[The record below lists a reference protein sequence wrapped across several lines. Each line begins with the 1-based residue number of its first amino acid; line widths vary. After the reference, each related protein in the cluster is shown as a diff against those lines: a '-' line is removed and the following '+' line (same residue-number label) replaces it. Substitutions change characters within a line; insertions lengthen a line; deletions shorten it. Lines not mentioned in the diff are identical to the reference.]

1 MAKLTKDELY
11 WQKRNEELEAEWF
24 RRSQKEIER
33 ELASYYAQALKH
45 IEKDINDLYARFA
58 IDNSMSM
65 TAAYSL
71 LQGDEFRVWRMDMQ
85 EYLKQIEAT
94 GDKKLLR
101 ELNTLAMRSRISRLD
116 KLKAETYVELSKLAG
131 KFGRSMDKFLPTA
144 YKDFYYRNLF
154 EIGRKRGLA
163 STPAKVE
170 SNKLEN
176 VLRAPWSGKNYS
188 ARIWAN
194 QEKLAEILQREITA
208 AMHRGASVENVS
220 KIITQK
226 MGVGMSDARR
236 LVRTELNYVQNRAAL
251 DSIKD
256 AGMKYYRF
264 VATLDRRTSA
274 ACRAHDG
281 KFYPV
286 DEGTPGT
293 NMPPLHPH
301 CRSTIVGSI
310 KGDSTPKGSRAARD
324 KAGQYIRVPA
334 DMKYDDWKAVYVD
347 KNISYEQWKQ
357 KDGIIKTKSGID
369 KIEKLEKSGMSHSD
383 YTEFLQ
389 ILNGHSNSDIVKLYR
404 DYADGI
410 QSVTLQGTGG
420 AYSSGNNTIVYSY
433 PKNKYQGMNKYRTL
447 AHEYGHYF
455 DAKTKFPG
463 LHFVEIEA
471 VREATTLKKVF
482 PTVAS
487 SSDEFLASMR
497 KDKEYIKN
505 ILTQDVRNELRQN
518 HSSCGVQ
525 DAIDGL
531 FTNSRISWGHGEKYY
546 NRKYASVE
554 FIDKHTKMGC
564 KKKLKQ
570 VYLQLG
576 LDASNQAK
584 TKSICRQ
591 YEAASE
597 AWANIMSAIV
607 CGGKE
612 LEYVEKYLPNS
623 YQMMLEILKGA
634 N

>member
-33 ELASYYAQALKH
+33 ELAAYYTQALKH

-116 KLKAETYVELSKLAG
+116 KLYAETCVELSKLAE

-274 ACRAHDG
+274 ACRSHDG
-281 KFYPV
+281 KIYPV
-286 DEGTPGT
+286 DEGSPGT

-301 CRSTIVGSI
+301 CRSTIVGSL
-310 KGDSTPKGSRAARD
+310 KGDSIPKGSRAARD
-324 KAGQYIRVPA
+324 KTGQYIRVSA
-334 DMKYDDWKAVYVD
+334 DMKYEDWKAVYID
-347 KNISYEQWKQ
+347 GKMTIAEYEKSSEN
-357 KDGIIKTKSGID
+357 GIIKAINALINKKATN
-369 KIEKLEKSGMSHSD
+369 EMS
-383 YTEFLQ
+383 LA
-389 ILNGHSNSDIVKLYR
+389 DIQMIGKNIREGFAISENL
-404 DYADGI
+404 
-410 QSVTLQGTGG
+410 
-420 AYSSGNNTIVYSY
+420 GN
-433 PKNKYQGMNKYRTL
+433 
-447 AHEYGHYF
+447 
-455 DAKTKFPG
+455 
-463 LHFVEIEA
+463 
-471 VREATTLKKVF
+471 
-482 PTVAS
+482 
-487 SSDEFLASMR
+487 
-497 KDKEYIKN
+497 KEYIRQVYSNFREMGGSVEYAKGSSRLN
-505 ILTQDVRNELRQN
+505 RQMLDKAFEFYPKDWSEYLNKSGKKIYTLKVRRGFFSKGAVMANGRRYASNLQDFRNGYVSIHMSGGRKTTPFHEIGHMVEHFRP
-518 HSSCGVQ
+518 
-525 DAIDGL
+525 DAL
-531 FTNSRISWGHGEKYY
+531 RISKAFVSSRTAGETP
-546 NRKYASVE
+546 
-554 FIDKHTKMGC
+554 I
-564 KKKLKQ
+564 KLKDLFPDCR
-570 VYLQLG
+570 Y
-576 LDASNQAK
+576 SNWEI
-584 TKSICRQ
+584 TKKDNFISPYIGKE
-591 YEAASE
+591 YPNASE
-597 AWANIMSAIV
+597 VLSMGLEQIFEPTDFYKSASEVRRITDDEDYFDLIL
-607 CGGKE
+607 G
-612 LEYVEKYLPNS
+612 
-623 YQMMLEILKGA
+623 MLA
-634 N
+634 VF

>member
-33 ELASYYAQALKH
+33 ELAAYYTQALKH

-94 GDKKLLR
+94 GDKKLLG

-116 KLKAETYVELSKLAG
+116 KLYAETCVELSKLAE
-131 KFGRSMDKFLPTA
+131 KFGRSMDKFLPSA

-194 QEKLAEILQREITA
+194 QEKLAEILHREITS
-208 AMHRGASVENVS
+208 AMHRGVSVENVS

-264 VATLDRRTSA
+264 MATLDRRTSA

-281 KFYPV
+281 KIYPV
-286 DEGTPGT
+286 DEGSPGT

-301 CRSTIVGSI
+301 CRSTIVGSL
-310 KGDSTPKGSRAARD
+310 KGDSAPKGGRAARD
-324 KAGQYIRVPA
+324 REGKYIRVPA
-334 DMKYDDWKAVYVD
+334 DMKYEEWYNEYVHNTSTYDLVGIRTSNNIVINGLSKHQQERADERALKINDVKDALINPLHIENVRVD
-347 KNISYEQWKQ
+347 KNGKSQRFIGKYATVNVNPDTGIVITSWRTGKGKVKKYEQS
-357 KDGIIKTKSGID
+357 DGK
-369 KIEKLEKSGMSHSD
+369 
-383 YTEFLQ
+383 
-389 ILNGHSNSDIVKLYR
+389 
-404 DYADGI
+404 
-410 QSVTLQGTGG
+410 
-420 AYSSGNNTIVYSY
+420 
-433 PKNKYQGMNKYRTL
+433 
-447 AHEYGHYF
+447 
-455 DAKTKFPG
+455 
-463 LHFVEIEA
+463 
-471 VREATTLKKVF
+471 RE
-482 PTVAS
+482 
-487 SSDEFLASMR
+487 
-497 KDKEYIKN
+497 
-505 ILTQDVRNELRQN
+505 
-518 HSSCGVQ
+518 
-525 DAIDGL
+525 
-531 FTNSRISWGHGEKYY
+531 
-546 NRKYASVE
+546 
-554 FIDKHTKMGC
+554 
-564 KKKLKQ
+564 
-570 VYLQLG
+570 
-576 LDASNQAK
+576 
-584 TKSICRQ
+584 
-591 YEAASE
+591 
-597 AWANIMSAIV
+597 
-607 CGGKE
+607 
-612 LEYVEKYLPNS
+612 
-623 YQMMLEILKGA
+623 
-634 N
+634 

>member
-33 ELASYYAQALKH
+33 ELAAYYTQALKH

-116 KLKAETYVELSKLAG
+116 KLYAETCVELSKLAE

-274 ACRAHDG
+274 ACRTHDG
-281 KFYPV
+281 KIYPV
-286 DEGTPGT
+286 DEGSPGT

-301 CRSTIVGSI
+301 CRSTIAGSV
-310 KGDSTPKGSRAARD
+310 KGDGKVDGGKRVARQDGKLVKIPANVKYADWLKSLDSAENRFANNEKYGIMKLPNYENAVIPDAKLSGYALNHEHPKGRD
-324 KAGQYIRVPA
+324 KARVFKSALGFSADDADILAREIR
-334 DMKYDDWKAVYVD
+334 KGLEGSQAV
-347 KNISYEQWKQ
+347 
-357 KDGIIKTKSGID
+357 
-369 KIEKLEKSGMSHSD
+369 
-383 YTEFLQ
+383 
-389 ILNGHSNSDIVKLYR
+389 
-404 DYADGI
+404 
-410 QSVTLQGTGG
+410 
-420 AYSSGNNTIVYSY
+420 
-433 PKNKYQGMNKYRTL
+433 
-447 AHEYGHYF
+447 
-455 DAKTKFPG
+455 
-463 LHFVEIEA
+463 
-471 VREATTLKKVF
+471 KK
-482 PTVAS
+482 
-487 SSDEFLASMR
+487 SSDKWGSRYEVPMSITGTNGKTAR
-497 KDKEYIKN
+497 VITAWIIGDDKVPRLTSAYVKN
-505 ILTQDVRNELRQN
+505 
-518 HSSCGVQ
+518 
-525 DAIDGL
+525 
-531 FTNSRISWGHGEKYY
+531 
-546 NRKYASVE
+546 
-554 FIDKHTKMGC
+554 
-564 KKKLKQ
+564 
-570 VYLQLG
+570 
-576 LDASNQAK
+576 
-584 TKSICRQ
+584 
-591 YEAASE
+591 
-597 AWANIMSAIV
+597 
-607 CGGKE
+607 
-612 LEYVEKYLPNS
+612 
-623 YQMMLEILKGA
+623 
-634 N
+634 

>member
-33 ELASYYAQALKH
+33 ELSAYYTQALKH

-116 KLKAETYVELSKLAG
+116 KLYAETCVELSKLAE

-154 EIGRKRGLA
+154 EIGKKRGLA

-281 KFYPV
+281 KIYPV
-286 DEGTPGT
+286 DEGSPGT

-301 CRSTIVGSI
+301 CRSTITGSL
-310 KGDSTPKGSRAARD
+310 KGDSAPKGGRAARKD
-324 KAGQYIRVPA
+324 DGRTYRVPA
-334 DMKYDDWKAVYVD
+334 DMNYTDWKSVY
-347 KNISYEQWKQ
+347 
-357 KDGIIKTKSGID
+357 ID
-369 KIEKLEKSGMSHSD
+369 KKMSLGEWRNSKLVSLADDEQYYSKVVRGETSNLVAKNKTYRVNKLE
-383 YTEFLQ
+383 
-389 ILNGHSNSDIVKLYR
+389 
-404 DYADGI
+404 
-410 QSVTLQGTGG
+410 GT
-420 AYSSGNNTIVYSY
+420 
-433 PKNKYQGMNKYRTL
+433 QFEM
-447 AHEYGHYF
+447 
-455 DAKTKFPG
+455 
-463 LHFVEIEA
+463 
-471 VREATTLKKVF
+471 
-482 PTVAS
+482 
-487 SSDEFLASMR
+487 
-497 KDKEYIKN
+497 
-505 ILTQDVRNELRQN
+505 
-518 HSSCGVQ
+518 
-525 DAIDGL
+525 
-531 FTNSRISWGHGEKYY
+531 
-546 NRKYASVE
+546 YASVNAKVKPKELHDIQKTLKEAIALINPPKDYTVPKIYILTIDEAMAIARYSSFHNRLTISQGE
-554 FIDKHTKMGC
+554 FLHSALNKDFVAPNDYRATAVHELLHWLDAMEYIDKHGTIT
-564 KKKLKQ
+564 
-570 VYLQLG
+570 
-576 LDASNQAK
+576 SQAEY
-584 TKSICRQ
+584 RQ
-591 YEAASE
+591 YLVNRHRKQLEKLGIKEYNVDRISGYAE
-597 AWANIMSAIV
+597 ECWHD
-607 CGGKE
+607 GKFDE
-612 LEYVEKYLPNS
+612 VYTEYRVLKLLKRSGENENS
-623 YQMMLEILKGA
+623 VF
-634 N
+634 

>member
-33 ELASYYAQALKH
+33 ELVAYYTQALKH

-65 TAAYSL
+65 SAAYSL

-116 KLKAETYVELSKLAG
+116 KLKAETYVELSKLAE

-274 ACRAHDG
+274 DCRAHDG
-281 KFYPV
+281 KIYPV
-286 DEGTPGT
+286 DEGSPGT

-301 CRSTIVGSI
+301 CRSTITGSL

-324 KAGQYIRVPA
+324 RVGKYIRVPA
-334 DMKYDDWKAVYVD
+334 DMKYEDWKAVYIDGKMTLFMYKSGNYLTDISD
-347 KNISYEQWKQ
+347 KFMQQAKPGIGKITYDIDYRKSRHKEEIHVAKLLHERFGGDLKIINERLVYQTKSPDFLWLDKYWDLKTITSEKAADSAIRHGIKQISSNPG
-357 KDGIIKTKSGID
+357 GIILYNPVNKLNLGKLLEIMQDRLIRSSRFSL
-369 KIEKLEKSGMSHSD
+369 KI
-383 YTEFLQ
+383 
-389 ILNGHSNSDIVKLYR
+389 ILLHGDE
-404 DYADGI
+404 DFA
-410 QSVTLQGTGG
+410 
-420 AYSSGNNTIVYSY
+420 VYHFKH
-433 PKNKYQGMNKYRTL
+433 KNKDN
-447 AHEYGHYF
+447 
-455 DAKTKFPG
+455 
-463 LHFVEIEA
+463 
-471 VREATTLKKVF
+471 
-482 PTVAS
+482 
-487 SSDEFLASMR
+487 
-497 KDKEYIKN
+497 
-505 ILTQDVRNELRQN
+505 
-518 HSSCGVQ
+518 
-525 DAIDGL
+525 
-531 FTNSRISWGHGEKYY
+531 
-546 NRKYASVE
+546 
-554 FIDKHTKMGC
+554 
-564 KKKLKQ
+564 
-570 VYLQLG
+570 
-576 LDASNQAK
+576 
-584 TKSICRQ
+584 
-591 YEAASE
+591 
-597 AWANIMSAIV
+597 
-607 CGGKE
+607 
-612 LEYVEKYLPNS
+612 
-623 YQMMLEILKGA
+623 
-634 N
+634 

>member
-1 MAKLTKDELY
+1 MVRYMAKLTKDELY

-24 RRSQKEIER
+24 RHSQKEIER
-33 ELASYYAQALKH
+33 ELAAYYTQALKH

-116 KLKAETYVELSKLAG
+116 KLKAETYVELSKLAE

-281 KFYPV
+281 KIYPV
-286 DEGTPGT
+286 DEGSPGT

-301 CRSTIVGSI
+301 CRSTITGSL

-324 KAGQYIRVPA
+324 RVGKYIRVPA
-334 DMKYDDWKAVYVD
+334 DMKYEDWKAVYIDGKISPKEWRVNALFNSGIVKD
-347 KNISYEQWKQ
+347 VTNKYFAAKDRLTGEFVIPEQGVYAKSNHKEEIRIGKILYDSFGGDFRLLGEINKQNIKTADYLWNGKYWELKNISSVNAANNAIRKGLKQ
-357 KDGIIKTKSGID
+357 IT
-369 KIEKLEKSGMSHSD
+369 
-383 YTEFLQ
+383 
-389 ILNGHSNSDIVKLYR
+389 SNPGGLVVWLDSSDITRNILLTEVVYRLYR
-404 DYADGI
+404 SA
-410 QSVTLQGTGG
+410 
-420 AYSSGNNTIVYSY
+420 TI
-433 PKNKYQGMNKYRTL
+433 
-447 AHEYGHYF
+447 
-455 DAKTKFPG
+455 D
-463 LHFVEIEA
+463 
-471 VREATTLKKVF
+471 TTVIIGRD
-482 PTVAS
+482 
-487 SSDEFLASMR
+487 DEV
-497 KDKEYIKN
+497 IH
-505 ILTQDVRNELRQN
+505 V
-518 HSSCGVQ
+518 
-525 DAIDGL
+525 
-531 FTNSRISWGHGEKYY
+531 
-546 NRKYASVE
+546 
-554 FIDKHTKMGC
+554 
-564 KKKLKQ
+564 
-570 VYLQLG
+570 
-576 LDASNQAK
+576 
-584 TKSICRQ
+584 
-591 YEAASE
+591 
-597 AWANIMSAIV
+597 
-607 CGGKE
+607 
-612 LEYVEKYLPNS
+612 LEYTK
-623 YQMMLEILKGA
+623 K
-634 N
+634 

>member
-33 ELASYYAQALKH
+33 ELAAYYTQALKH

-116 KLKAETYVELSKLAG
+116 KLYAETCVELSKLAE

-154 EIGRKRGLA
+154 EIGRTRGLA

-281 KFYPV
+281 KIYPV
-286 DEGTPGT
+286 DEGSPGT

-301 CRSTIVGSI
+301 CRSTIVASL
-310 KGDSTPKGSRAARD
+310 KGDSIPKGNRAARKD
-324 KAGQYIRVPA
+324 DGRTYRVPA
-334 DMKYDDWKAVYVD
+334 DMNYTDWKSVY
-347 KNISYEQWKQ
+347 
-357 KDGIIKTKSGID
+357 ID
-369 KIEKLEKSGMSHSD
+369 KKMSFGEWRNSKLVSLADDEQYYSKVVRGEISNLVAKNKTYRVNKLE
-383 YTEFLQ
+383 
-389 ILNGHSNSDIVKLYR
+389 
-404 DYADGI
+404 
-410 QSVTLQGTGG
+410 GT
-420 AYSSGNNTIVYSY
+420 
-433 PKNKYQGMNKYRTL
+433 Q
-447 AHEYGHYF
+447 F
-455 DAKTKFPG
+455 
-463 LHFVEIEA
+463 EI
-471 VREATTLKKVF
+471 
-482 PTVAS
+482 
-487 SSDEFLASMR
+487 
-497 KDKEYIKN
+497 
-505 ILTQDVRNELRQN
+505 
-518 HSSCGVQ
+518 
-525 DAIDGL
+525 
-531 FTNSRISWGHGEKYY
+531 
-546 NRKYASVE
+546 YASVNAKVKPKELHDIQKTLKEAIALINPPKDYTVPKICILTIDEAMAVARYSSFHNRLTIAQGE
-554 FIDKHTKMGC
+554 FLHPVSNKDFVAPNDYRATAVHELLHWLDAMEYIDKHGAIT
-564 KKKLKQ
+564 
-570 VYLQLG
+570 
-576 LDASNQAK
+576 SQAEY
-584 TKSICRQ
+584 RQ
-591 YEAASE
+591 YLVNRHKKQLEKLGINEYNVSKISE
-597 AWANIMSAIV
+597 YAKESYRY
-607 CGGKE
+607 GKFDE
-612 LEYVEKYLPNS
+612 VYTEYRVLKL
-623 YQMMLEILKGA
+623 LKGC
-634 N
+634 